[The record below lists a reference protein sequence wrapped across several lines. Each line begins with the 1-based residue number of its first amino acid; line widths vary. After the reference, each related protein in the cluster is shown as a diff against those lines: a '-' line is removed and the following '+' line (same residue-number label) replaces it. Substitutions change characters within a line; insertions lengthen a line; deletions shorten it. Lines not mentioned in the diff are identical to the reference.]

1 MVAEWLLPEFNTEI
15 VDEWFAPEMRYH
27 NRVPPAR
34 YSLRSP
40 LGDEY
45 RHAAAFHRG
54 GSGRVER
61 AVLCDLQ
68 QRRTSD
74 AVSPSAT

>member
-15 VDEWFAPEMRYH
+15 VDEWFSPEMRYH

-40 LGDEY
+40 LGDEF
-45 RHAAAFHRG
+45 RHAARSARHG
-54 GSGRVER
+54 GG
-61 AVLCDLQ
+61 LWHC
-68 QRRTSD
+68 
-74 AVSPSAT
+74 SARLLGQMVAKLPMLNREAQ

>member
-15 VDEWFAPEMRYH
+15 VDEWLSPEMRYH

-40 LGDEY
+40 LGDEF
-45 RHAAAFHRG
+45 RHRYSFFNNLTPPQWKNGAP
-54 GSGRVER
+54 EM
-61 AVLCDLQ
+61 
-68 QRRTSD
+68 
-74 AVSPSAT
+74 